1 MKKDFIQFISKKEIQ
16 IIIFLIIN
24 SLFVLK
30 YSPRYNLNSYLTLSI
45 YFGFVFT
52 VYFTYRKMASFGTE
66 KLFKILYWGMLI
78 LAISAIAT
86 TLILIDPYSIRVDR
100 WSALTF
106 FWDAAFNGQYPYG
119 AHTHVAVTNFP
130 SPFPVWHLIGLPFY
144 LLGDV
149 GFQIIFFLLL
159 LAFAIKRYFSTYK
172 KSFFFLLMLLISP
185 SYWWEVVVR
194 SDALSNSILVFMII
208 IWFVKYNRNLSNSFV
223 LIIFICGAIAST
235 RFTAVLP
242 LTLFLFQPYIKLS
255 IKQKII
261 FPLSIFGIALLSFLP
276 FIFWDT
282 DTWVFFSRNPFMS
295 QTGNGNFYLLLLMI
309 VLGITL
315 ALSWKNIQQFFSLT
329 SIFIFIFILLS
340 QIIYL
345 ESKRN
350 GNANF
355 FSDGI
360 VDLSYFNLALPY
372 CIARLTSSL
381 KPQEI

>member
-1 MKKDFIQFISKKEIQ
+1 MKRSWVEFISKKEIQ
-16 IIIFLIIN
+16 VIIYLIIN
-24 SLFVLK
+24 SLFILK
-30 YSPRYNLNSYLTLSI
+30 YSPRYSLNPYFTLVI
-45 YFGFVFT
+45 YFGFVSAI
-52 VYFTYRKMASFGTE
+52 YFTYRKIASLGTE
-66 KLFKILYWGMLI
+66 KLFKTLYWSMLI

-86 TLILIDPYSIRVDR
+86 SLIIIDPYTIRVDR

-106 FWDAAFNGQYPYG
+106 FWDAAFKGQYPYG

-149 GFQIIFFLLL
+149 GIQIIFFLLL
-159 LAFAIKRYFSTYK
+159 FAFVIQRFFSSYK
-172 KSFFFLLMLLISP
+172 KSFFFLMMLLISP
-185 SYWWEVVVR
+185 SYWWEVIVR
-194 SDALSNSILVFMII
+194 SDSLSNSLLVFMII
-208 IWFVKYNRNLSNSFV
+208 SWFVKYKRNLSNSFV
-223 LIIFICGAIAST
+223 LTIFICGAIAST
-235 RFTAVLP
+235 RFTAILP
-242 LTLFLFQPYIKLS
+242 LTLFLFQPYINLT
-255 IKQKII
+255 IKQKVI

-309 VLGITL
+309 VLGIAL
-315 ALSWKNIQQFFSLT
+315 ALSWKSIQQFFSVT
-329 SIFIFIFILLS
+329 SIFIFIFILTS
-340 QIIYL
+340 QIVYL
-345 ESKRN
+345 ESRGN
-350 GNANF
+350 GNF

-381 KPQEI
+381 KLQDS